1 MKSTKDWYIVEVNT
15 SKNFK
20 VLRGM
25 INSVIPKGCSVFV
38 TSYNNYSKKQ
48 RGKLGKKVFLTD
60 YLFVLCDYEKY
71 MPKIISNIESIGIS
85 AQVLRDAK
93 NDPVKLGD
101 EDLDWLRTLDALT
114 KKIEVVDDEFSIG
127 DRILAVDSPL
137 KGFTGNI
144 SAITEDRIYS
154 TIQLKDKTYNISF
167 RREDIIKDED

>member
-1 MKSTKDWYIVEVNT
+1 MTRDWYIVEVNT

-20 VLRGM
+20 VLRSM
-25 INSVIPKGCSVFV
+25 LNSVMPKGCSVFV

-48 RGKLGKKVFLTD
+48 RGKLGKRVFLTD
-60 YLFVLCDYEKY
+60 YLFILCNLEKH
-71 MPKIISNIESIGIS
+71 MPKIISNIESLGVS
-85 AQVLRDAK
+85 ARVLMDAK
-93 NDPVKLGD
+93 DEPVKLKD
-101 EDLDWLRTLDALT
+101 EDLDWLKTLDNLT
-114 KKIEVVDDEFSIG
+114 KKIEVVDEEYSIG

-154 TIQLKDKTYNISF
+154 TIKLKDKTYNISF

>member
-1 MKSTKDWYIVEVNT
+1 MSKEWYIIEVNT

-48 RGKLGKKVFLTD
+48 RGNLGKRVFLTD
-60 YLFVLCDYEKY
+60 YLFVLCDFEKH
-71 MPKIISNIESIGIS
+71 MPKILDNIESIGIS
-85 AQVLRDAK
+85 AKVLRDAK
-93 NDPVKLGD
+93 NEPVILQD
-101 EDLDWLRTLDALT
+101 ADLDWLKTLDALT
-114 KKIEVVDDEFSIG
+114 KKIEVVDEEFSIG
-127 DRILAVDSPL
+127 DRIIAVDSPL

-154 TIQLKDKTYNISF
+154 TIKLKDKTYNISF
-167 RREDIIKDED
+167 KREDIIKDED